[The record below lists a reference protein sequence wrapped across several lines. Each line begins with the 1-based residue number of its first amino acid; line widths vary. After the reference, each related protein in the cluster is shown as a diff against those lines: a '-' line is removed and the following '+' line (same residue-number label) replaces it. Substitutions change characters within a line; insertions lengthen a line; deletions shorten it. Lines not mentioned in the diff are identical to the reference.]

1 MTAVLAFCKIWWGRK
16 KTTVDSNE
24 RFLHSETK
32 LQMPIK
38 FNKNLFWV
46 MGTF

>member
-1 MTAVLAFCKIWWGRK
+1 MTAVLAFCKIWWK
-16 KTTVDSNE
+16 KETTSCSNE

-32 LQMPIK
+32 LQMPIRL
-38 FNKNLFWV
+38 NKNLFWI